1 MANDNFSGTLQAFYK
16 KPGLKLNNSRNSL
29 NDNQKNI
36 IETKYGRNNKMAAPL
51 KKYRCG
57 QIEAAVWDNEKEYN
71 GNLVNFKT
79 VSLRK
84 SWLDKDNVWR
94 DATINLRRND
104 LQKAIL
110 VLQKA
115 QEELLLQH
123 ENVVEDEEDD

>member
-1 MANDNFSGTLQAFYK
+1 
-16 KPGLKLNNSRNSL
+16 
-29 NDNQKNI
+29 
-36 IETKYGRNNKMAAPL
+36 MAAPL